1 MDTENGNTREGSSFG
16 SLISNVTQEITALI
30 RNEVELAKA
39 EMRQKASQLGMG
51 VGSIAAGGGVLLCG
65 FLVLLASAV
74 FGLNIVVQAM
84 WLSALIVGAIV
95 VIVGFIMLQGGKK
108 KLKAT
113 NLTPDR
119 TMASLQKDQGMAKRH
134 KSQAKE
140 QLK

>member
-1 MDTENGNTREGSSFG
+1 MDTENRNTREGNSLG
-16 SLISNVTQEITALI
+16 SLISTVTQEVTALI

-39 EMRQKASQLGMG
+39 EIRQKTSQLGTG
-51 VGSIAAGGGVLLCG
+51 IGSVAAGGGVLLCG

-84 WLSALIVGAIV
+84 WLSTLIVGAIV

-134 KSQAKE
+134 QSQAKE